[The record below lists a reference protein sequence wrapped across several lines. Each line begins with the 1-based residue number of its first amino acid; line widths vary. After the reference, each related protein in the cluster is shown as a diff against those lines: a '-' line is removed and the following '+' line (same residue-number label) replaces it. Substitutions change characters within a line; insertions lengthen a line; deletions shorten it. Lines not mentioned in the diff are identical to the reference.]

1 MNPVDFLLAAVIIG
15 LLVDRYLL
23 ARQHRRQDL
32 EQRGFDA
39 HALDTIDSIHSRSS
53 RQVSEMATR
62 IQRPEIIRPDVAPPN
77 GDESPAPIY
86 NDDFHLVGKVIEE
99 DDNNGQIDDG

>member
-1 MNPVDFLLAAVIIG
+1 MTYLLAAVIVA
-15 LLVDRYLL
+15 LLIDRYLL
-23 ARQHRRQDL
+23 VRNHRRQDL

-62 IQRPEIIRPDVAPPN
+62 IQRPEILRPDITPS
-77 GDESPAPIY
+77 GDESPAPVY
-86 NDDFHLVGKVIEE
+86 DDEFHLVGKVIEE
-99 DDNNGQIDDG
+99 NENNGQIDDG